1 MNEKINELY
10 NKLDAQDEIIEQL
23 ELENASLKK
32 DKKKAIEY
40 IKEELYEVGGC
51 VHGSDLPYSAIEP
64 ILEILG
70 DKENE

>member
-1 MNEKINELY
+1 MNDKINELY

-32 DKKKAIEY
+32 DKKKAIEL
-40 IKEELYEVGGC
+40 IKR
-51 VHGSDLPYSAIEP
+51 SAGYKGICTQPETDTFSTL
-64 ILEILG
+64 LEILG